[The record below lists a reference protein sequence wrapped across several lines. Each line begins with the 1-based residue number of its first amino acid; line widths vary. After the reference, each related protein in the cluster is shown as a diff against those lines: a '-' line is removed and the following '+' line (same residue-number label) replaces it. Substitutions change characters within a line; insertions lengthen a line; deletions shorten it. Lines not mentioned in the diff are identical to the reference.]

1 MRGITA
7 RLGKGFFDPVASPTK
22 ESLRALLW
30 NLQSR
35 GLPSPC
41 TLDRDNTNPRMRKC
55 ILPRQRRFHS
65 PLETHDRWLQRPQ
78 PRGFHAPRN
87 PDQRAFVPFGNQTGE
102 CEPRPPGRHFAP
114 ATDQGGALEPFITG
128 GRVATGSDKRQRTR
142 LITFRVTDDEYARYQ
157 ERASRA
163 GLAVGAFARAAG
175 LEGAGPRARRR
186 RPVEHAALAQL
197 MAAMNRVGNNLNQI
211 ARQTNLGLDI
221 DVPRL
226 RNALIEYHA
235 VIGAIYEA
243 LGMESADDHQGQK

>member
-35 GLPSPC
+35 GFPSPC
-41 TLDRDNTNPRMRKC
+41 TLDRDDEHMRPPHLFVIPPKELSRSLGNPPTADC
-55 ILPRQRRFHS
+55 SGH
-65 PLETHDRWLQRPQ
+65 
-78 PRGFHAPRN
+78 N
-87 PDQRAFVPFGNQTGE
+87 QRAFMPLGTQTGD

-114 ATDQGGALEPFITG
+114 ATDQGGALEPFIKG
-128 GRVATGSDKRQRTR
+128 GRVATGSDKRQRKR
-142 LITFRVTDDEYARYQ
+142 LITFRVTDEEYARYQ

-175 LEGAGPRARRR
+175 LNEAGPRARRR
-186 RPVEHAALAQL
+186 RPIEHAALAQL

-211 ARQTNLGLDI
+211 ARNTNLGIDI
-221 DVPRL
+221 DVPVL
-226 RNALIEYHA
+226 RDALHEYHA
-235 VIGAIYEA
+235 VVGAIYEA
-243 LGMESADDHQGQK
+243 LGLENAGDHQGKKPGGR